1 MNQHGVRNKYSPRI
15 AVIAPADPDGG
26 LTQQHFKEAVDINNI
41 LAKYR
46 KTGIIEHVKL
56 AKERYGDF
64 TELGEYAVHLDKVAK
79 AQQAF
84 ESLPAE
90 LRNQFKN
97 SIPGFFEYIQ
107 KEENFDQCVQWGIF
121 EKPQEPKAGT
131 PAAAD
136 PAPQATKTGAMKKPK
151 VTESTSEGEGA

>member
-1 MNQHGVRNKYSPRI
+1 MNEYGVRHKYSPRI
-15 AVIAPADPDGG
+15 AVIAPADPEGG

-46 KTGIIEHVKL
+46 KTGIVEHVKQ

-84 ESLPAE
+84 EMLPAE
-90 LRNQFKN
+90 LRNQFNN

-107 KEENFDQCVQWGIF
+107 KPENKDQCIKWGIF
-121 EKPQEPKAGT
+121 DAPKEPMAGT

-136 PAPQATKTGAMKKPK
+136 SAPQATKTGAMKKPK
-151 VTESTSEGEGA
+151 VTESISEGEGA

>member
-1 MNQHGVRNKYSPRI
+1 MNEHGVRNKFSPRV
-15 AVIAPADPDGG
+15 AVIAPEDPDGG

-46 KTGIIEHVKL
+46 KTGIMEHVKL

-90 LRNQFKN
+90 LRNQFNN
-97 SIPGFFEYIQ
+97 SIPGFFEYVM
-107 KEENFDQCVQWGIF
+107 KEENYDQCVKWGIF
-121 EKPQEPKAGT
+121 DPKEPKAGT

-136 PAPQATKTGAMKKPK
+136 PAPQATKSGSMKKPK
-151 VTESTSEGEGA
+151 VTPESSTGDEA